1 MNKLIWVYDS
11 PFSRSIKW
19 LLLKQ
24 RIEHEDYVL
33 TWQQMADDELL
44 AANPKR
50 QVPTF
55 LTENE
60 VKYDSL
66 LIALDYLPTNW
77 HNSIDA
83 KLFRLADS
91 DVEAAIIFLF
101 RADLLKTQFG
111 DSEESKLMYEAG
123 VNTYKSAVDFLL
135 DYVLKNTHSVKCEF
149 GGVLLLSTM
158 LAAISMAKAE
168 LQYYRASELKPF
180 INAIEQDS
188 VYLKMIAQY
197 QGQADNLVP
206 FQFAG

>member
-19 LLLKQ
+19 LLLK
-24 RIEHEDYVL
+24 RGIEHEDYVL

-44 AANPKR
+44 ATNPKR
-50 QVPTF
+50 QVPT
-55 LTENE
+55 LLINNE

-77 HNSIDA
+77 HHSIDA

-101 RADLLKTQFG
+101 RANLLKNKFG
-111 DSEESKLMYEAG
+111 DSDQSKSMYEAG
-123 VNTYKSAVDFLL
+123 VNTYRSAVDFLL
-135 DYVLKNTHSVKCEF
+135 DHVLKNTHSVNCEF

-158 LAAISMAKAE
+158 LASISMAKTD
-168 LQYYRASELKPF
+168 LQNYRASELKPF
-180 INAIEQDS
+180 INAIEQDN
-188 VYLKMIAQY
+188 VYLNMVTQY
-197 QGQADNLVP
+197 QGQSGNLVP

>member
-1 MNKLIWVYDS
+1 
-11 PFSRSIKW
+11 
-19 LLLKQ
+19 
-24 RIEHEDYVL
+24 
-33 TWQQMADDELL
+33 
-44 AANPKR
+44 
-50 QVPTF
+50 
-55 LTENE
+55 

-77 HNSIDA
+77 HHSIDA

-101 RADLLKTQFG
+101 RANLLKNQFG
-111 DSEESKLMYEAG
+111 DSEQSKFMYEAG

-135 DYVLKNTHSVKCEF
+135 DYVLKNMRSVKCEF

-158 LAAISMAKAE
+158 LAAISMAKTD
-168 LQYYRASELKPF
+168 LQNYRVNELKPF

-188 VYLKMIAQY
+188 VYLNMIAQY
-197 QGQADNLVP
+197 QGQPDNLVP